1 LYFLSKTVFCFLLL
15 SSADNEITYRQEL
28 EMKYKELTE
37 TTHFERRLLE
47 QEIENAKYQMKFAN
61 ETIEKLGKFMQQR
74 FKAKENSFI
83 ADIP

>member
-1 LYFLSKTVFCFLLL
+1 
-15 SSADNEITYRQEL
+15 
-28 EMKYKELTE
+28 MKYKELTE